1 MTERLFDRI
10 ETLRTEIEAADAGK
24 RAVLITRLEQMVDM
38 LSAKGQRPP
47 AWARDTLRDY
57 EDDSVEDR
65 FDNMPI

>member
-38 LSAKGQRPP
+38 LNAKGKRPP
-47 AWARDTLRDY
+47 AWARGHVTGAVASPQTA
-57 EDDSVEDR
+57 EDGRVA
-65 FDNMPI
+65 